1 VARLGRTRHVAVRLA
16 VLATQV
22 DGEPG
27 AAEQHAA
34 RLLARCEGAAT
45 PPVRTL
51 TGRVRLTPGELDSA
65 LQAAAGDLYLGADRR
80 TRA

>member
-1 VARLGRTRHVAVRLA
+1 

-22 DGEPG
+22 DGELGP
-27 AAEQHAA
+27 AEQHAA

-51 TGRVRLTPGELDSA
+51 AARVRLTPGELDIA
-65 LQAAAGDLYLGADRR
+65 LQAAAGDLYPGADPSKV
-80 TRA
+80 TFSASTGNWASPDA